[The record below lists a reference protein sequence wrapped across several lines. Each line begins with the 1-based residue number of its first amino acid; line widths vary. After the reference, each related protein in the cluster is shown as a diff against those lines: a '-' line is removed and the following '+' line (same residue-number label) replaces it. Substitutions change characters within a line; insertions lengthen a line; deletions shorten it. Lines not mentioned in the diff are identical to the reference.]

1 MITQFSMRFY
11 RNNNRIYLRRLSDI
25 DARLLYLE
33 LKTFMSNYEKSYGD
47 KLNKNSILICVDENE
62 IYRSISRLKE
72 FEIKTIADIL
82 SYLEIENPLYVIKN
96 NELITKMDDTIDDAY
111 TIQVYTKD
119 GILNKKQMNKI
130 RMLGYGT

>member
-1 MITQFSMRFY
+1 MRFY